1 VLWSGRVLEPE
12 KDATASTRG
21 VIEFTRR
28 LFSHRGFLTSVHPT
42 RDGVAVALRL

>member
-1 VLWSGRVLEPE
+1 
-12 KDATASTRG
+12 

-28 LFSHRGFLTSVHPT
+28 LLAHKGFLTSINPT